1 MRPSDTAVSVWLV
14 GCPPKL
20 QNVCVKTRRLISWFL
35 LSCAVGAGLTACG
48 SSGGSANNS
57 SSPSSAPAATSA
69 AAPTASPTSDIA
81 ADEKAITANWEAFF
95 SPKTPVSQRVA
106 LLQDG
111 SQFTSIIQ
119 AQAGQGL
126 ASEASAKVTKVQV
139 ISTQQAAV
147 TYTILLDGQAALKN
161 QAGTAVFQEGQWK
174 VGVASFCGLLTLENS
189 GNTSSLPAAC
199 KSAA

>member
-1 MRPSDTAVSVWLV
+1 MGR
-14 GCPPKL
+14 PPKL
-20 QNVCVKTRRLISWFL
+20 QNVWVKTRRLISWFL

-48 SSGGSANNS
+48 SSGGSTNNA

-69 AAPTASPTSDIA
+69 AASPTASSTTSSIA
-81 ADEKAITANWEAFF
+81 ADQTEIAANWEAFF

-147 TYTILLDGQAALKN
+147 SYTILLDGQPALKN
-161 QAGTAVFQEGQWK
+161 QSGTAVFQDGQWK

>member
-1 MRPSDTAVSVWLV
+1 V

-20 QNVCVKTRRLISWFL
+20 QNVWVKTRRLISWFL

>member
-1 MRPSDTAVSVWLV
+1 V

-20 QNVCVKTRRLISWFL
+20 QNVWVKTRRLISWFL

-69 AAPTASPTSDIA
+69 ASPTASPTSDIA
-81 ADEKAITANWEAFF
+81 ADEKSITANWEAFF
-95 SPKTPVSQRVA
+95 NPKTPVSQRVS

-139 ISTQQAAV
+139 ISAQQAAV
-147 TYTILLDGQAALKN
+147 TYTILLDGQPALKN
-161 QAGTAVFQEGQWK
+161 QAGTAVFQDGQWK

>member
-1 MRPSDTAVSVWLV
+1 V

-20 QNVCVKTRRLISWFL
+20 QNVWVKTRRLISWFL

-57 SSPSSAPAATSA
+57 SPPSSAPAATSA

-81 ADEKAITANWEAFF
+81 GDEKAITTNWEAFF

-111 SQFTSIIQ
+111 SQFTSVIQ

-161 QAGTAVFQEGQWK
+161 QAGTAVFEDGQWK